1 MDWLIALDRA
11 AQAWIVALP
20 RSAALDAVLLAVSGF
35 GWRGAGFIAI
45 ALVAA
50 LRWRGVAVM
59 GAWRVVLAVTLA
71 VVVTDSVLKPA
82 VGRARPFEQPGAA
95 RVIGPHP
102 TNASFPSGHAAASVA
117 GAYALALLW
126 RSRRRAWWTLAVLVC
141 LSRLHLG
148 VHYPLDVVGG
158 ALVGWACAYF
168 ATAGTKAVAPALPA
182 SVTSRTANGM

>member
-1 MDWLIALDRA
+1 MDWLLALDRA
-11 AQAWIVALP
+11 TQAWVVSLP
-20 RSAALDAVLLAVSGF
+20 GSPALDAVMLALSGF
-35 GWRGAGFIAI
+35 GYRGLGFIAL

-50 LRWRGVAVM
+50 LKWRGLWVM

-71 VVVTDSVLKPA
+71 AFVASSILKPA
-82 VGRARPFEQPGAA
+82 VGRPRPYAHAEAS

-102 TNASFPSGHAAASVA
+102 ANASFPSGHAAASIA

-141 LSRLHLG
+141 VSRLYLG
-148 VHYPLDVVGG
+148 VHYPLDVLGG

-168 ATAGTKAVAPALPA
+168 ATAGTKPIPPPAPTSTATAPA
-182 SVTSRTANGM
+182 